1 MSSIIAVV
9 GAGPGL
15 GRAIARRFG
24 SAGHPVA
31 LVSRNRDKLAA
42 IAVSLRGEGIT
53 AGVFPADVTDEPGLA
68 PRSPR
73 RAANWDRSACFPTAP
88 APPGTMRRGGSLT

>member
-1 MSSIIAVV
+1 MSSTIAVV

-31 LVSRNRDKLAA
+31 LISRNQGKLETIAA
-42 IAVSLRGEGIT
+42 SLRGEGIT
-53 AGVFPADVTDEPGLA
+53 AGVFPADVTDE
-68 PRSPR
+68 
-73 RAANWDRSACFPTAP
+73 AALTSALSAAASALGPI
-88 APPGTMRRGGSLT
+88 GVMS